1 MFDANSYFED
11 SHLVIAGHDVVSFPT
26 FQKHIISHWN
36 ERSDII
42 PRTQLI
48 RGIYTHKINS
58 SSFSHCITV
67 CNYATRTASPI
78 YVVGLYDCD

>member
-11 SHLVIAGHDVVSFPT
+11 SHLVIAGHDVVSIPT

-48 RGIYTHKINS
+48 RGIYKHKK
-58 SSFSHCITV
+58 
-67 CNYATRTASPI
+67 
-78 YVVGLYDCD
+78 